1 MTKKQ
6 SLYYLGAVVAITILG
21 FLYTT
26 LDKSPDTTEVVTE
39 TQIPPLTPVEIVEEP
54 VPVVTP
60 GSNDLLNTSWR
71 WLRTENATGT
81 VISQPLR
88 SKPFILSF
96 ADGDSM
102 GSQTDCNNIAGSY
115 IHGDTTLTFGSMVST
130 KMFCEDS
137 QEMEYMSQLQLV
149 TEHAILNNMLLL
161 SMSNNEGIMFFV
173 KVTE

>member
-6 SLYYLGAVVAITILG
+6 SLYYIGAVVTITILG

-26 LDKSPDTTEVVTE
+26 LDKPAEISEVVAEVATTTITE
-39 TQIPPLTPVEIVEEP
+39 IAPEP
-54 VPVVTP
+54 ETVSAA
-60 GSNDLLNTSWR
+60 GENDLLNTSWR

-81 VISQPLR
+81 VITQPLR

-102 GSQTDCNNIAGSY
+102 GSQTDCNSIAGSY
-115 IHGDTTLTFGSMVST
+115 VHEGAALSFGPPVST
-130 KMFCEDS
+130 KMFCEES
-137 QEMEYMSQLQLV
+137 QEVEYMNQLNQV
-149 TEHAILNNMLLL
+149 TGHAILNNMLLL
-161 SMSNNEGIMFFV
+161 SMNENAGIMYFV